1 MKKLTISL
9 LLLSLLLVINCSS
22 DNTDTGIMPSD
33 PVEYSLRIIDVCPV
47 EGTELL
53 VDLSGV
59 DTVSGELIYDL
70 EPGDY
75 YIVLSRWIEGPR
87 VTGLILDIELELDRD
102 IVCEVCS
109 SSVYVGSD

>member
-9 LLLSLLLVINCSS
+9 LMLSLLLAIDCSS
-22 DNTDTGIMPSD
+22 DNTDTGITPSD
-33 PVEYSLRIIDVCPV
+33 PVEYSLRIVDVCPI

-53 VDLSGV
+53 ICLDDV
-59 DTVSGELIYDL
+59 DTVFGELIYDL
-70 EPGDY
+70 EVGDY
-75 YIVLSRWIEGPR
+75 GIVFSRWIEGPQ

-109 SSVYVGSD
+109 SSVYIGSD